1 LVFSVFTQR
10 ELTVHVESYYTGNS
24 PSSTNKL
31 NVALLQNNTL
41 GPQTGG
47 GMSDEYV
54 HQHRLVYLLTGQW
67 GEDITSTSTGDF
79 VDRTYTYTIPADYNG
94 ITAELAD
101 MEVVVFMTETTQE
114 LISGNGAFPTYSNF
128 EYQNDA
134 SLNSVSSILDQCN
147 NELAPEIEIQNLGA
161 NTISSLDIEYII
173 NGTSH
178 SYTWTGT
185 LSPLQRE
192 TVALP
197 SVSYDLQSTNNTL
210 EVILDTDEDVSNN
223 TQNVSFDEASSS
235 NGTLTLEVN
244 TDNWGTEVRWNI
256 QDVDGNTLFNG
267 GPYGNNNTYT
277 EELDLPVDGCYT
289 FNLIDTYGDGGG
301 AVSLIDLD
309 GFVIYET
316 NGNYGSGET
325 TNFYNIP
332 LIVGIGENTLN
343 TVSLFPNPA
352 KNQFT
357 VTNAENSTVT
367 VYDLLGKVI
376 LSETINSNMEKVAI
390 TSLKTGTY
398 FVNIERD
405 GQLAVKKLI
414 VE

>member
-1 LVFSVFTQR
+1 MFSVFTQR

-244 TDNWGTEVRWNI
+244 TDNWGTEVR
-256 QDVDGNTLFNG
+256 
-267 GPYGNNNTYT
+267 
-277 EELDLPVDGCYT
+277 
-289 FNLIDTYGDGGG
+289 
-301 AVSLIDLD
+301 
-309 GFVIYET
+309 
-316 NGNYGSGET
+316 
-325 TNFYNIP
+325 
-332 LIVGIGENTLN
+332 
-343 TVSLFPNPA
+343 
-352 KNQFT
+352 
-357 VTNAENSTVT
+357 
-367 VYDLLGKVI
+367 
-376 LSETINSNMEKVAI
+376 
-390 TSLKTGTY
+390 
-398 FVNIERD
+398 
-405 GQLAVKKLI
+405 
-414 VE
+414 